1 MIEKYLPTCF
11 SSFSDNE
18 IKELTNLPWKT
29 GYISDLISE
38 EFVFLVTQGTV
49 QNNSKEFFSINDS
62 LLGLKPFIK
71 QKIYKYKGDKNHKI
85 LYLPTKDLASF
96 FLENPSAMRTYLLSQ
111 KNMSNEIISR
121 YDKFSRKYLVYAES
135 SILET
140 VHFALS
146 LAIRSSEITEKKSI
160 YLEFNTN
167 GVSIFQ
173 LLNISAS
180 KSILQTEDNSQEN
193 FDLSQLIQKNKVSY
207 IKDKKIRADVDILN
221 IHYLSLYQANK
232 KQWAALFLE
241 LEKNYENIIIHLSDK
256 PNNQLFEN
264 VDVLFVIEQSS
275 LPKFQGFHPDEN
287 NILWPLLKRIHVN
300 LDDNSYPLKF
310 DDNQNIEEIV
320 PDKLNKNSN
329 YWIWFN
335 SRFEYLL
342 HNKTITIIKESNLQ
356 YTKTLQLLNN
366 SKKSSEDLLKK
377 NHIIFEG
384 SSLLAAAFYYYTKEN
399 QNNNESVFDIS
410 KYLEPIYPKSGFF
423 SYKKLKSKLL
433 KRIEDVSI
441 ENNNFSILTKNQNNN
456 YYLSSSHSIIE
467 NIIQYSFLPY
477 LLEEEKLNRKYFL
490 STAINT
496 TYFFRIGYE
505 KINLIFCDNK
515 IKGKNLSMIK
525 KITNLYFNNNTNI
538 SGSLIRKMNI
548 SEENHNFT
556 IEGI

>member
-1 MIEKYLPTCF
+1 M
-11 SSFSDNE
+11 
-18 IKELTNLPWKT
+18 
-29 GYISDLISE
+29 
-38 EFVFLVTQGTV
+38 
-49 QNNSKEFFSINDS
+49 
-62 LLGLKPFIK
+62 
-71 QKIYKYKGDKNHKI
+71 
-85 LYLPTKDLASF
+85 
-96 FLENPSAMRTYLLSQ
+96 
-111 KNMSNEIISR
+111 
-121 YDKFSRKYLVYAES
+121 
-135 SILET
+135 
-140 VHFALS
+140 
-146 LAIRSSEITEKKSI
+146 
-160 YLEFNTN
+160 
-167 GVSIFQ
+167 
-173 LLNISAS
+173 
-180 KSILQTEDNSQEN
+180 
-193 FDLSQLIQKNKVSY
+193 
-207 IKDKKIRADVDILN
+207 
-221 IHYLSLYQANK
+221 
-232 KQWAALFLE
+232 
-241 LEKNYENIIIHLSDK
+241 
-256 PNNQLFEN
+256 
-264 VDVLFVIEQSS
+264 
-275 LPKFQGFHPDEN
+275 
-287 NILWPLLKRIHVN
+287 
-300 LDDNSYPLKF
+300 KF